1 MPAPQAP
8 HTSKGYDQRL
18 EQAHAL
24 VLQMGARVERQTLDA
39 IECLFSGSVALIDQV
54 LRHELVINSLERS
67 IDELASHVLARR
79 QPAASDLR
87 LLTAVLK
94 ATTDLERVGDEA
106 KKIALQARKAHV
118 EGALRV
124 PRQAEV
130 RRMARLALGMLRH
143 ALDAFERLDLE
154 GTADVVR
161 RDADVD
167 EAFRGI
173 LRQLILSMI
182 EDPRTI
188 SAGLD
193 LLFVAKALER
203 IGDHAKNIA
212 SHAIYAV
219 MGADVR
225 HATVAEIEQELRG

>member
-1 MPAPQAP
+1 MSTPQGP
-8 HTSKGYDQRL
+8 HTSKGYDHQL

-39 IECLFSGSVALIDQV
+39 IECLASGSAALIDQV

-67 IDELASHVLARR
+67 IDELASHVIARR
-79 QPAASDLR
+79 QPAANDLR
-87 LLTAVLK
+87 LLIAVLK
-94 ATTDLERVGDEA
+94 ATTDLERIGDEA
-106 KKIALQARKAHV
+106 KKIALQARKARL
-118 EGALRV
+118 EGGVRLR
-124 PRQAEV
+124 REAEV
-130 RRMARLALGMLRH
+130 RRMARVALGMLRH

-161 RDADVD
+161 RDAEVND
-167 EAFRGI
+167 AFRGI
-173 LRQLILSMI
+173 LRQVILTMI

-193 LLFVAKALER
+193 LVFVAKALER

-212 SHAIYAV
+212 GHAIYAV
-219 MGADVR
+219 KGADVR

>member
-1 MPAPQAP
+1 MSAPQAP
-8 HTSKGYDQRL
+8 HTLKGYDQQL

-67 IDELASHVLARR
+67 IDELASHVMARR

-161 RDADVD
+161 RDADVN

-188 SAGLD
+188 SMGLD

>member
-1 MPAPQAP
+1 MSTPQGP
-8 HTSKGYDQRL
+8 HTSKGYDHQL
-18 EQAHAL
+18 AQAHAL
-24 VLQMGARVERQTLDA
+24 ALQMGARVERQARDA
-39 IECLFSGSVALIDQV
+39 IECLASGSASLIDQV

-67 IDELASHVLARR
+67 IDELTSQVLARR
-79 QPAASDLR
+79 QPAAGDLR
-87 LLTAVLK
+87 LLIAVLK
-94 ATTDLERVGDEA
+94 ATTDLERIGDEA
-106 KKIALQARKAHV
+106 KKIALLARQARL
-118 EGALRV
+118 EGA
-124 PRQAEV
+124 PRLAREAEL
-130 RRMARLALGMLRH
+130 RRMTRVAVGMLRH

-173 LRQLILSMI
+173 LRQAILAMI
-182 EDPRTI
+182 HDPRTI

-193 LLFVAKALER
+193 LVFVAKALER

-212 SHAIYAV
+212 GHAIYAAK
-219 MGADVR
+219 GADVR